1 MMIKGESTVS
11 KKGQLVIPRDIRQ
24 ALGVQRGDKVAW
36 VMDDDGSIRVTLAKG
51 DLMAL
56 KGRIKSG
63 GRTVSIEEMDAA
75 IKAGA
80 AGE

>member
-1 MMIKGESTVS
+1 MIKGESTVS
-11 KKGQLVIPRDIRQ
+11 EKGQLVIPRDIRQ

>member
-1 MMIKGESTVS
+1 MIKGESTVS
-11 KKGQLVIPRDIRQ
+11 EKGQLVIPREIRKV
-24 ALGVQRGDKVAW
+24 LDVQRGDKLAW
-36 VMDDDGSIRVTLAKG
+36 IVEDDGTIRVSVAKG

-63 GRTVSIEEMDAA
+63 GRSVSVEEMDEA

-80 AGE
+80 SGE